1 MTDDLYEK
9 GLEIRRAVVGAA
21 YVDKSLADADDFTR
35 PFQELV
41 TRYCWGE
48 VWGRPGLERSERSII
63 NLAMISALNRPHELK
78 LHIRGALSNGLTRD
92 QIREIF
98 LQVSIYCGIP
108 AGLDSVRVAKE
119 VFAEIDAQQAT
130 PVNQP

>member
-1 MTDDLYEK
+1 MTDALYEK
-9 GLEIRRAVVGAA
+9 GLELRRAVVGAD

-48 VWGRPGLERSERSII
+48 VWSRPGLERSERSII
-63 NLAMISALNRPHELK
+63 NLAMIAALNRPQELK
-78 LHIRGALSNGLTRD
+78 LHVRGALRNGLTRD

-98 LQVSIYCGIP
+98 MQVSIYCGIP
-108 AGLDSVRVAKE
+108 AGLECFRVARE
-119 VFAEIDAQQAT
+119 VFKEIDAE
-130 PVNQP
+130 P

>member
-1 MTDDLYEK
+1 MTDALYEK
-9 GLEIRRAVVGAA
+9 GLEIRRAVVGAE

-48 VWGRPGLERSERSII
+48 VWSRPGLERSERSII
-63 NLAMISALNRPHELK
+63 NLAMIAALNRPQELK
-78 LHIRGALSNGLTRD
+78 LHVRGALRNGLTRD

-98 LQVSIYCGIP
+98 MQVSIYCGIP
-108 AGLDSVRVAKE
+108 AGLECFRVARE
-119 VFAEIDAQQAT
+119 VFKEIDAE
-130 PVNQP
+130 P